1 MKLRHL
7 RQLALALALAS
18 PLALDAA
25 KGQLIE
31 KSVEV
36 PRDTRVA
43 LDITYGK
50 AALTWVESNND
61 PKDTDVEEA
70 KRKDPGD
77 HTFVILRFH
86 YRNDDY
92 VKHKVKL
99 RAYLLDEN
107 DTILGE
113 AGRSGGLDPGKADDT
128 ISFPMKVKT
137 LDWPRATKLKVTAAF
152 QD

>member
-1 MKLRHL
+1 MNLRHT
-7 RQLALALALAS
+7 RQLVCAIALAGSPAL
-18 PLALDAA
+18 LAA
-25 KGQLIE
+25 KGPLLE
-31 KSVEV
+31 KTVEV
-36 PRDTRVA
+36 PRDTRVT

-61 PKDTDVEEA
+61 PKDVDVEEA

-92 VKHKVKL
+92 VKHKVKI

-113 AGRSGGLDPGKADDT
+113 SGRSGGLDPGKADDT

-137 LDWPRATKLKVTAAF
+137 LDWPKATKLKVTAAF